1 MNAHAQTH
9 TTSQASPGGV
19 TVPGAPVPLSRLV
32 LGTMTFG
39 DTVDRAGAEAMLDAA
54 LDAGV
59 TGVDT
64 ANAYVGGVTETLL
77 AELLPGRR
85 DRIVLATKAGMP
97 HADAGEHSPLSARGM
112 RAALEGSLRRLGTDH
127 VDLFYL

>member
-1 MNAHAQTH
+1 MNAHPHTH

-19 TVPGAPVPLSRLV
+19 ALPGIPVPLSRLV

-39 DTVDRAGAEAMLDAA
+39 DTVDRAGAAAMLDIA

-64 ANAYVGGVTETLL
+64 ANAY
-77 AELLPGRR
+77 
-85 DRIVLATKAGMP
+85 AG
-97 HADAGEHSPLSARGM
+97 L
-112 RAALEGSLRRLGTDH
+112 RAALEGCLRRLGTDH
-127 VDLFYL
+127 VDLGRGGRCPRTTGSSPEPVSPQP